1 MRGNKARSFV
11 AIMIA
16 VAIVSL
22 VLRILIDKII
32 KINIAQNESRASLT
46 LKLISTALENYAKD
60 NQGLYPNSLAALRNA
75 KPAYLDKD
83 YILSPTFK
91 GYVYTCSRLQ
101 ESGYS
106 CAAQPIKCNLT
117 GNTVFS
123 ISTSGLL
130 VQEGCIKKEAE

>member
-1 MRGNKARSFV
+1 MGQDKARSFV
-11 AIMIA
+11 VIMIA

-22 VLRILIDKII
+22 ALRILIDKII
-32 KINIAQNESRASLT
+32 KLSIAQNESRASLA

-60 NQGLYPNSLAALRNA
+60 NQGLYPNNLAALRNA
-75 KPAYLDKD
+75 QPAYLDQD

-91 GYVYTCSRLQ
+91 GYVYNCSRLQ

-106 CAAQPIKCNLT
+106 CAASPIKCNLT
-117 GNTVFS
+117 GNNVFI
-123 ISTSGLL
+123 ISTGGLL